1 MPNWKKLVTSGGDA
15 SLNTLKLTGLSTG
28 TPTTALML
36 DGSNNVEKRV
46 LGSLAFSSDTIPTNN
61 NQLTNGAGY
70 TTNTGTVTSVS
81 VGTGLDISNNTTT
94 PSISLD
100 LTEITLGAGL
110 DSTATGLSLDLSE
123 LTDMTAGI
131 DTNVDELILLDNG
144 AERRKRFSEIF
155 GSNAYNSTTIPT
167 NNNQLTNGAGYTTN
181 TGDITQVNITAGDGL
196 TGDVNTTSGA
206 HTQTID
212 VDSTVVRTSGTQT
225 ISGNKTFNGQTQFGG
240 TADFIDPV
248 TLDSDLTLDGIS
260 SMTESTALVMNGGNE
275 VGYRTLGSNAFNST
289 SIPTAASDLNLGTSN
304 HVQFHCLGLGQ
315 SASGTSGN
323 LRASTIDLSGVA
335 NPQITFNGTSDSGV
349 DIAIKATPEGLDFY
363 EPEDGDKIHFRV
375 LDDTG
380 VSATYGYQVNGT
392 TVISSGRVLQNV
404 SGNISQFTNDSGYI
418 TSADGGNA
426 ATLDGI
432 DSTDFYRQVDSAS
445 GTAGAGWITV
455 AENTSGRK
463 HSEIIVSDSESG
475 DHSFIRIDW
484 IRSYNDSVFTVL
496 NCGGHAN
503 RITGVRVLSQ
513 DSNNTYGTKYLQVY
527 VTVSSNY
534 QVRINEVGD
543 PGGYTPHTAHT
554 PTVENSISGY
564 SVHGQSMET
573 LSTYAFAT
581 QQGIR
586 AGGNIASNADI
597 IAYASSD
604 RKLKDNLIPIGN
616 ATEKLTSITGYEF
629 DWNDKQNT
637 FEGHDIGVVAQE
649 VEKVLPEIVTTRDN
663 GYKAVKYEKLTA
675 LLIQG
680 FKEQQNQI
688 EELKNE
694 ILILKENRIE

>member
-70 TTNTGTVTSVS
+70 TTNTGTVTSVATGDGITGGTITGAGTVS
-81 VGTGLDISNNTTT
+81 IDYVGSDNIVLASPNTATGTLSTSDSIMISQNATSNVYKA
-94 PSISLD
+94 SISL
-100 LTEITLGAGL
+100 LP
-110 DSTATGLSLDLSE
+110 
-123 LTDMTAGI
+123 
-131 DTNVDELILLDNG
+131 
-144 AERRKRFSEIF
+144 F
-155 GSNAYNSTTIPT
+155 T
-167 NNNQLTNGAGYTTN
+167 NNV
-181 TGDITQVNITAGDGL
+181 GDITQVNITAGDGL

-225 ISGNKTFNGQTQFGG
+225 VNGNKTFGGSTSFNGTTQFG
-240 TADFIDPV
+240 DPV
-248 TLDSDLTLDGIS
+248 TLDSDLTLDGLS
-260 SMTESTALVMNGGNE
+260 SMTESTALVMNSGNE
-275 VGYRTLGSNAFNST
+275 VGTRTLGSNAFNST

-315 SASGTSGN
+315 AASGTNGN

-335 NPQITFNGTSDSGV
+335 NPQITFNGSSDSGV
-349 DIAIKATPEGLDFY
+349 DMAIKATPEGLDFY
-363 EPEDGDKIHFRV
+363 EPEDSNKIHFRV

-432 DSTDFYRQVDSAS
+432 DSTDFYRQVDSAN

-463 HSEIIVSDSESG
+463 HSEVIVSDSESG

-496 NCGGHAN
+496 NCGGHQN

-513 DSNNTYGTKYLQVY
+513 DSDGTYGTKYLQVY
-527 VTVSSNY
+527 VTTSSNY

-543 PGGYTPHTAHT
+543 PGGYSPHTAHT

-564 SVHGQSMET
+564 SVHGSSMEN
-573 LSTYAFAT
+573 LDTYAFAT
-581 QQGIR
+581 EEGIR